1 MPQPPDPSSVRSS
14 FGDSLVRAMKLMGAV
29 KQRAPRVHPQV
40 DPVGYPLMFS
50 LTGEP
55 RRVSEIAERV
65 HLDISTVSRQV
76 SALVAQ
82 GYVLRVPDPSDGRA
96 HMLTLTDGGCDLLT
110 RIRQR
115 RNEWLGEVMT
125 GWTEDDI
132 ATFDSLL
139 RRFAEDVEAHPLFS
153 PADASTKDSPLD
165 GDVPGSPE
173 NPQNSENHSPKDP
186 A

>member
-1 MPQPPDPSSVRSS
+1 MPQPPDSDSVRSS

-40 DPVGYPLMFS
+40 DPVGYPLMFN
-50 LTGEP
+50 LAGEP

-82 GYVLRVPDPSDGRA
+82 GYVSRVADPRDGRA
-96 HMLTLTDGGCDLLT
+96 HMLTLTDAGRELLT
-110 RIRQR
+110 TLRDR
-115 RNEWLGEVMT
+115 RNAWLGEVT
-125 GWTEDDI
+125 SEWSEDDI
-132 ATFDSLL
+132 ATFDALL
-139 RRFAEDVEAHPLFS
+139 RRFAEDVEAHPLFTPRDPS
-153 PADASTKDSPLD
+153 VRDAT
-165 GDVPGSPE
+165 PE
-173 NPQNSENHSPKDP
+173 DHSSKDP